1 MPGGIAPPGPLLYS
15 FFPIMAGSW
24 TILDRETQ
32 EARLEAFLRLI
43 PMSIIATWL
52 ISLGLFILYRSRGAP
67 FLGLAWIL
75 ATTLVSLA
83 WLLMVGRDRR
93 PKDGPGRRILGW
105 HILAAALLAAVFGQ
119 APVHLFPL
127 LEGHEELLV
136 TVAFMAVITSG
147 AFVSTMVPSIA
158 LTWVATLG
166 ACAMVAILSDR
177 DGLVLPTLGGFLV
190 LLAYLVYVAL
200 AYYRL
205 YRERFS
211 FQLEA
216 ERRKQELETFF
227 EQSPLSIVMTDLSG
241 QIVQTNQKME
251 ELSGYSKEELI
262 GANPRVLKSGKTP
275 GAMYVD
281 LWSIISRGENWT
293 GEFVN
298 RDKSGREYIEKA
310 SISPIKDAKGS
321 IQRFMAIKEDV
332 TLQREVEAKLRDQ
345 NEIIELLLR
354 DFEEQSSDW
363 LWELDGDLRISYVS
377 KKMSTTSKGTSI
389 LGMKALDFLRGRLP
403 PEDAEAEDLLVELLA
418 AVDKGRPF
426 KDLEAKIMI
435 GASLHWLAFTATP
448 KAPGKDGRRGWRGV
462 GRDITGKKLLELA
475 LFQRANFDEATGLAS
490 RYRFQSLLD
499 ESLKAAPESQ
509 QGILG
514 IMRLGRLDI
523 LRADLGSRTCN
534 RIIADFLEGFREA
547 VGKDIALARLDRD
560 EFAFWATSPD
570 VWLLERIHAFSHR
583 MNDTPREGSEA
594 PQLELCIGLAFYPE
608 DARDRSNLF
617 HAADLALNSA
627 KASPERRVMRYQM
640 DLAAAFARRLTL
652 LNEFPSALAKGQLH
666 MVYQAQVDAATRRI
680 VGAEALMRWVHPRL
694 GPVSPGEFIPLA
706 EQGGFITALGE
717 WSLHQVCRDAKE
729 WARDISVSVNV
740 SGVQL
745 RDPRRL
751 SQAVAEALSGSGLP
765 AQKLVLEITESA
777 MFGGQDALVGSSLS
791 EFRRLGIAIALD
803 DFGTGYSSLAYLQR
817 LHLDKLKIDQSFVK
831 GLDSD
836 QDSGKIIATIIELA
850 STMGFQTVAEGV
862 ELESQAAFLQEAG
875 CHWFQGWLFG
885 KPLDNEAFKDLLAQD
900 GA

>member
-1 MPGGIAPPGPLLYS
+1 MRWIRTA
-15 FFPIMAGSW
+15 
-24 TILDRETQ
+24 LDRDTQ
-32 EARLEAFLRLI
+32 EARLEAFLRLM

-52 ISLGLFILYRSRGAP
+52 ISLGTFVLYSSLVPRL
-67 FLGLAWIL
+67 LGLAWIL
-75 ATTLVSLA
+75 AATLVSLA
-83 WLLMVGRDRR
+83 WLFMVGQDRK
-93 PKDGPGRRILGW
+93 PKDGPRRQVLAR
-105 HILAAALLAAVFGQ
+105 HILAAALLAFVFGQ

-127 LEGHEELLV
+127 LEGHSELLV
-136 TVAFMAVITSG
+136 TVGFMAVITSG
-147 AFVSTMVPSIA
+147 AFVSAMVPSIT

-166 ACAMVAILSDR
+166 ACAMAAILGDR
-177 DGLVLPTLGGFLV
+177 DGLVLPTLAGFLV
-190 LLAYLVYVAL
+190 LVSYLVYVAL

-216 ERRKQELETFF
+216 ERRERELQTFF
-227 EQSPLSIVMTDLSG
+227 EQSPLSIVLTDLSG

-251 ELSGYSKEELI
+251 ELSGYSKDELI

-275 GAMYVD
+275 GAMYVE
-281 LWSIISRGENWT
+281 LWKKISRGENWT

-298 RDKSGREYIEKA
+298 RDKHGREYIEKA
-310 SISPIKDAKGS
+310 SISPIRDAKGT

-332 TLQREVEAKLRDQ
+332 SLQREFEARLKDQ

-363 LWELDGDLRISYVS
+363 LWELDEDLRISYVS
-377 KKMSTTSKGTSI
+377 KKMAITSKGSSI
-389 LGMKALDFLRGRLP
+389 VGMKALDYLRERLP
-403 PEDAEAEDLLVELLA
+403 PGDAEAEDLLAELLA
-418 AVDKGRPF
+418 AVDAGRPF
-426 KDLEAKIMI
+426 KDLEAKLII
-435 GASLHWLAFTATP
+435 ASSIHWLAFTAAP
-448 KAPGKDGRRGWRGV
+448 KSPGTGGQKGWRGV

-475 LFQRANFDEATGLAS
+475 LFHRANFDEATGLAS
-490 RYRFQSLLD
+490 RYRFQSILD
-499 ESLKAAPESQ
+499 EGLMAASASQ

-534 RIIADFLEGFREA
+534 RIISDFIESFREA
-547 VGKDIALARLDRD
+547 VGRDIALARLDRD

-583 MNDTPREGSEA
+583 MNDTPREGSDT
-594 PQLELCIGLAFYPE
+594 PQLDLSIGLAFYPE
-608 DARDRSNLF
+608 DALDRSNLF

-627 KASPERRVMRYQM
+627 KANPDRRVMRYQM

-652 LNEFPSALAKGQLH
+652 LNDFPSALGKGQFR
-666 MVYQAQVDAATRRI
+666 MVYQAQVDAASRRI

-694 GPVSPGEFIPLA
+694 GPISPGEFIPLA

-717 WSLHQVCRDAKE
+717 WSLHQVCADARA
-729 WARDISVSVNV
+729 WAREISVSVNV

-751 SQAVAEALSGSGLP
+751 SQAVAEALSGSGLE
-765 AQKLVLEITESA
+765 ARRLVLEITESA
-777 MFGGQDALVGSSLS
+777 MFGGQDALVTSSLS

-817 LHLDKLKIDQSFVK
+817 LHLDKLKIDQSFVQ
-831 GLDSD
+831 GLDTD

-850 STMGFQTVAEGV
+850 TAMGFQTVAEGV
-862 ELESQAAFLQEAG
+862 EKESQASFLRDSG

-885 KPLDNEAFKDLLAQD
+885 KPLDNEAFRDLLAKD
-900 GA
+900 GT